1 MSIAQGTGARPW
13 VSPRGAAHIDLA
25 SYGHAR
31 VKTGLT
37 TWERTHRRSVVLV
50 DAGAALFGALVGIA
64 GRNALLGDRVGL
76 WGSSDSVRLTLL
88 VAAVAWIGLLARNGA
103 YATRYVG
110 AGTEEYRA
118 VTRSALGLVALVGVT
133 SFAFQLEFSRGVLL
147 LMVPATAGATLLGR
161 YAVRRRLVHQ
171 RNAGLHLRPTL
182 VVGDARTALDVA
194 HRIEGDPATTGMKVT
209 AICVSDLHDP
219 VLATE
224 NTRGFL
230 VLGTEA
236 DTLGVVDRMD
246 IAAVAVASSP
256 TMAGHTLRRLGWA
269 LEQRDVDL
277 LVAPGV
283 VEVAGPRLTMRRAAG
298 LPMLHVERPVQSGW
312 RYALKLLCDRLIGFA
327 GLVAISPVLLAIA
340 LLIKRD
346 SAGPVLF
353 RQDRVGEGGRVFSM
367 YKFRT
372 MVVDAEARLAEL
384 ELHSEG
390 NDVLFKMRRDPRI
403 TRVGEVLRRFSLDEL
418 PQLLNVVRGEM
429 SLVGPRPPLAAEV
442 DRYESD
448 AVRRL
453 RVRPGMTGLWQVSG
467 RSDLSWL
474 DSVRLDLWYVDN
486 WSLALDAQILF
497 RTANAVFRGRGAY

>member
-1 MSIAQGTGARPW
+1 MSIAQNTGARPW
-13 VSPRGAAHIDLA
+13 VTPRGAAHIDLA
-25 SYGHAR
+25 SYGHAP

-37 TWERTHRRSVVLV
+37 TWERAHRRTSVAV
-50 DAGAALFGALVGIA
+50 DAAAAVFGALVGLA
-64 GRNALLGDRVGL
+64 GRDAIFGDRVGL
-76 WGSSDSVRLTLL
+76 WGSPETVRLTLL
-88 VAAVAWIGLLARNGA
+88 VATLAWIGLLARNGA
-103 YATRYVG
+103 YATRFVG
-110 AGTEEYRA
+110 AGSEEYRA
-118 VTRSALGLVALVGVT
+118 VTRAAVGLVALVALA
-133 SFAFQLEFSRGVLL
+133 SFVLQLEFSRGVLL
-147 LMVPATAGATLLGR
+147 LSVPAMATTTLVGR
-161 YAVRRRLVHQ
+161 YVLRRRLATQ
-171 RNAGLHLRPTL
+171 RVSGMHLRPTL
-182 VVGDARTALDVA
+182 VVGDARAALDVA
-194 HRIEGDPATTGMKVT
+194 HRIENDPATTGMHVA
-209 AICVSDLHDP
+209 AICVSDVHDP

-224 NTRGFL
+224 NTTGL
-230 VLGTEA
+230 AVLGTEA
-236 DTLGVVDRMD
+236 ETLDVVDRLGV
-246 IAAVAVASSP
+246 AAVAVASSP
-256 TMAGHTLRRLGWA
+256 TMAGHALRRLGWA

-312 RYALKLLCDRLIGFA
+312 RYNLKLLGDRVLGA
-327 GLVAISPVLLAIA
+327 TALVLLSPVLLTVA
-340 LLIKRD
+340 LLVRRD
-346 SAGPVLF
+346 SPGPALF

-384 ELHSEG
+384 EEQSEG

-403 TRVGEVLRRFSLDEL
+403 TRIGEVLRRFSLDEL
-418 PQLLNVVRGEM
+418 PQLINVVRGEM

-467 RSDLSWL
+467 RSDLSWF

-486 WSLALDAQILF
+486 WSLALDGQILL
-497 RTANAVFRGRGAY
+497 RTVQAVLRGRGAY